1 MWKAILHVKATGHK
15 KLASE
20 KRKVPVLAN
29 DRQIQISKIYTFY
42 VFVVLEWIIILAIKH
57 DDTEKADT
65 EAGSVACFLQ
75 PLKSLRNL
83 ALEVWR
89 HLRVGLAKARTHI
102 FLSSSYFFI
111 EDSVFLMKYI
121 SC

>member
-20 KRKVPVLAN
+20 KRNVPVLTN
-29 DRQIQISKIYTFY
+29 FRQIQISKIYTFY
-42 VFVVLEWIIILAIKH
+42 AFVVLEWIIILAIKH

-65 EAGSVACFLQ
+65 EASSVACFLQ

-102 FLSSSYFFI
+102 YFCLLHIFL
-111 EDSVFLMKYI
+111 LKTAI
-121 SC
+121 SL

>member
-1 MWKAILHVKATGHK
+1 MLT
-15 KLASE
+15 
-20 KRKVPVLAN
+20 N
-29 DRQIQISKIYTFY
+29 FRQIQISKIYTFY

-57 DDTEKADT
+57 DNTEKADT

-89 HLRVGLAKARTHI
+89 HLRVGIAKARTHI
-102 FLSSSYFFI
+102 FFVFFI
-111 EDSVFLMKYI
+111 FFY
-121 SC
+121 